1 MVLNKEIR
9 IFASWFH
16 PFLFVMVM
24 GTGIAS
30 NLLFN
35 FPYEARWLRIC
46 SYPMF
51 GLAVLLL
58 LYFHLLHL
66 VHLIVFVKDNSWKAY
81 MDKYFRDTTIN
92 GCWGTYPMGFIT
104 IINYIFQLARN
115 RVESRVRAKH
125 MIRLAYV
132 MWWYILTI
140 SLLCAWGITYA
151 VWQKQY
157 KKGGKGSYKSYEE
170 KVIFEQLNTSL
181 LLIVI
186 PLVVAS
192 SCGGLLTS
200 ADLFPEAFNRNIHL
214 MTIVITMLTWLH
226 SLGFV
231 ALLFAINFWNLYVNK
246 LPSMLKVFTIF
257 LFLGPMGQG
266 AYGINLITENI
277 RLYVERNYP
286 TNGSDFERDVLLLA
300 VPWCFKI
307 IGLILALLLLAFGYF
322 FTVIGFVSI
331 ASYLTTSVEATIGEG
346 VKRRRIYN
354 FHRGW
359 FAMTFPMG
367 TMSLGSTSI
376 WDLYND
382 YVPMK
387 TFRVLGAI
395 YAVISI
401 FWTLVCLTGT
411 VYQSILPKIKTWYTQ
426 AHDKG
431 QETDA
436 TGRTSKEL
444 PITPSQSLES
454 YISTP

>member
-1 MVLNKEIR
+1 MVFRKQIR
-9 IFASWFH
+9 ILASWFH

-24 GTGIAS
+24 GSGISS
-30 NLLFN
+30 NLLFS
-35 FPYEARWLRIC
+35 FPYEARWMRIC

-58 LYFHLLHL
+58 LYIHLLHL
-66 VHLIVFVKDNSWKAY
+66 IHLIVFVRDNSWKDY
-81 MDKYFRDTTIN
+81 MDTYFRDMLTN
-92 GCWGTYPMGFIT
+92 WSWGTYPMGFIT
-104 IINYIFQLARN
+104 IINYIFQLARYK
-115 RVESRVRAKH
+115 VESRVRARH

-140 SLLCAWGITYA
+140 SLLCAWGITFA
-151 VWQKQY
+151 VWQKHY
-157 KKGGKGSYKSYEE
+157 IKGGKTKYSSHQE
-170 KVIFEQLNTSL
+170 KVIFEELNTAI

-186 PLVVAS
+186 PLVVSS

-200 ADLFPEAFNRNIHL
+200 ADLFPEAFNRNIQL

-231 ALLFAINFWNLYVNK
+231 AILFSINFWNFYVNK
-246 LPSMLKVFTIF
+246 IPPMLKVFTMF

-277 RLYVERNYP
+277 RLYVNQYYPRNG
-286 TNGSDFERDVLLLA
+286 TDFERDVLLLA
-300 VPWCFKI
+300 IPWCFKI
-307 IGLILALLLLAFGYF
+307 IGLVLSLLLLAFGYF
-322 FTVIGFVSI
+322 FTVIGFVCI
-331 ASYLTTSVEATIGEG
+331 ATYLTTSVESTVNGET
-346 VKRRRIYN
+346 RRWKIYT

-367 TMSLGSTSI
+367 TMSLGCTSV
-376 WDLYND
+376 WELYND

-401 FWTLVCLTGT
+401 FWTLVCLSGT
-411 VYQSILPKIKTWYTQ
+411 VYESVLPRVMRCFSR
-426 AHDKG
+426 AHEERPKD
-431 QETDA
+431 EE
-436 TGRTSKEL
+436 TGRISKEL
-444 PITPSQSLES
+444 QMTPSRSIDS
-454 YISTP
+454 YRSTA